1 MKSLLF
7 QVKLVKKLILTLFLL
22 ACCGSWAVGQD
33 VPNGGDS
40 LLLTP
45 DLKRI
50 LEATNT
56 RIFSTEYKTFIEKW
70 QSNQFSDSQQKE
82 IITSLVTMENKGMRP
97 RFDFKDAFAS
107 FSAAIDD
114 QKFSS
119 DQIDKLTHAAVK
131 VSENYELKI
140 IQQYFSTLKIF
151 LTDMALKKD
160 RTYGIY
166 IENADFEIKFN
177 GYDDGGGDE
186 VVVAV
191 AQPEVDIN
199 ASIEEL
205 QAQAA
210 ATADAYDDSPVLASP
225 LGPVIEFKKADLVFR
240 SRLDTIVLRGINANF
255 TFENN
260 KITGIGGVVDWS
272 NVGIPSSTAFA
283 TLREYEFSVKQKVFD
298 FVDVEFEYIG
308 KIPAPIMG
316 QLQIH
321 GNPPRKTEDS
331 YPRFVSNAADSPM
344 EGLDGSGLSYRGGI
358 SFQGAQ
364 FYSKSAYGDKSM
376 VIASWNGEQR
386 FRAYSSSFDF
396 NSEDSVITT
405 KNASVS
411 VYHGKDSVFHPVV
424 ELEYKYG
431 KGYLKLSPAEGG
443 FQTTPFRT
451 SFFNMDV
458 VGDLLQWDLS
468 QDTFNISTVS
478 ARTEVPVMVESKNY
492 FNSKRFYSLSEL
504 YNFHPLLM
512 AVEMTKRVGANSFYL
527 SEMADMSDI
536 SEGVLERTMNGL
548 MSRGLAIYNPLT
560 KEINITEKGFHY
572 VNSNSEDSDYDDL
585 IIPSVT
591 GESANTTFN
600 TLTNVMT
607 VRGVEKFF
615 LSDSLDVIIT
625 PTNGEIR
632 VLENRGIEFD
642 GSLKAGN
649 FQFLGRKFTFD
660 YDNFLVNLTEIDSIE
675 LQVEIEEGNRET
687 LDNRLVQT
695 SGVLRINEP
704 GNKSAKV
711 SRPEFPI
718 FSSDR
723 SATAFFNETGV
734 LGGAYD
740 STVYFDVP
748 PFKLDSASDADPST
762 FAFEGTFHA
771 DSIFPPFKE
780 NLIAM
785 PDRSFGFVHA
795 IPDSGYRLYGTTGR
809 LFNEVRL
816 DQKGLTSSGRI
827 EFLTATLT
835 TESVTFFLDS
845 MYSDKGIEGLIAP
858 GELNGTSFPS
868 VKLKRYEVNWRAKK
882 DSMKLS
888 NLEEAFEIYDSLGKF
903 DGVLSLS
910 AKALMGDGEMEIQG
924 SETKSTAFTFK
935 ETEFEARNSLFVV
948 KSNNPR
954 KPILRSDDVKVSYD
968 LAGQNASIQ
977 PEVQGRASIELPFA
991 QYKTSIPEAQWNI
1004 SDKTI
1009 TMVKPDTVPIE
1020 KSFFY
1025 STRKDQDSLVF
1036 NATNATY
1043 DIETQELNVQGIPH
1057 IVVADALITPD
1068 SSQVQIL
1075 ENSKIEELKNAV
1087 VVFDT
1092 AVANHRLYDATINI
1106 VSRKRFTGEGT
1117 YQLVT
1122 VQDTFA
1128 IKFDQFRLEDDE
1140 EQGLYTKSSGT
1151 VVDSD
1156 GVIVSPGFTFKG
1168 DVFMYAFRKAL
1179 ELKGAVKLNLEKL
1192 KERNVWIEY
1201 ESNDDIAEV
1210 VFNFDEARTES
1221 GDPLTAGMHFN
1232 NGDIYASFIT
1242 EKRGIDDDDFFIP
1255 SGGDLFY
1262 DAENGSYNIANPQK
1276 VEDAANYYAGNM
1288 FSYNEA
1294 TQDVSFEGVLNF
1306 ISPFSKGIDF
1316 KAAGKGTGNLDSADF
1331 EVNTMFTVGLGLPAE
1346 SLLLMAGDMKTVGEN
1361 LGVKIAHDDR
1371 ADLIYKV
1378 AEFIGN
1384 EPTKEWDNSYQNV
1397 PASLVSTSPELVRD
1411 LVISNVNLKW
1421 SKQNKAFYS
1430 VGKIGVSNAGNTDLN
1445 MEMDGFVEIRKTPEG
1460 EVVNILLQI
1469 TDGTWYYF
1477 TYDGFSLGTSSSSK
1491 GYNGSILG
1499 GKGKSKGGSFKLYD
1513 NTIEEVIT
1521 WAQNFRKLYLGI
1533 DEPYRLLMSEDS
1545 SQTLKKKKA
1554 VEGDGF

>member
-7 QVKLVKKLILTLFLL
+7 QVKLVKKLILTITVL
-22 ACCGSWAVGQD
+22 ACCSAWALAQD
-33 VPNGGDS
+33 SPNGGDS

-50 LEATNT
+50 LDAPKPG
-56 RIFSTEYKTFIEKW
+56 IFGPEYMGFIEKW
-70 QSNQFSDSQQKE
+70 QASKFTDKQQKE
-82 IITSLVTMENKGMRP
+82 IITSLVTLEKKGMRP
-97 RFDFKDAFAS
+97 RFDFKDFFGS
-107 FSAAIDD
+107 FNAAIEERSFDSG
-114 QKFSS
+114 K
-119 DQIDKLTHAAVK
+119 IDKLTDAALK

-140 IQQYFSTLKIF
+140 AKQYFSILKLF
-151 LTDMALKKD
+151 LTDLALKKD

-166 IENADFEIKFN
+166 VENADFEIKYN
-177 GYDDGGGDE
+177 GYDNGGDGQ
-186 VVVAV
+186 VILAS
-191 AQPEVDIN
+191 QPEVDIN
-199 ASIEEL
+199 ATVEDL

-210 ATADAYDDSPVLASP
+210 NTYDDTPVLMAQF
-225 LGPVIEFKKADLVFR
+225 GPVIEFKKADLVFR
-240 SRLDTIVLRGINANF
+240 NRFDTVVLKGMNANF
-255 TFENN
+255 MFENKRIN
-260 KITGIGGVVDWS
+260 GVGGTIDWS
-272 NVGIPSSTAFA
+272 NVGIPSQTAYA
-283 TLREYEFSVKQKVFD
+283 TLRDYDFSIDQKVFD
-298 FVDVEFEYIG
+298 FIDVEFQYNG
-308 KIPAPIMG
+308 KIPAPITG

-331 YPRFVSNAADSPM
+331 YPRFVSNSADSPM
-344 EGLDGSGLSYRGGI
+344 EGLDASGLSYRGGI
-358 SFQGAQ
+358 SYQGAE
-364 FYSKSAYGDKSM
+364 FYSKSAYGDKSRL
-376 VIASWNGEQR
+376 VASWQGERR
-386 FRAYSSSFDF
+386 FTAYSGSFDF
-396 NSEDSVITT
+396 NAEDSVVST
-405 KNASVS
+405 KNASVA

-424 ELEYKYG
+424 ELEYNYR
-431 KGYLKLSPAEGG
+431 KGHLKLIPSKEG
-443 FQTTPFRT
+443 FKTTPFRT
-451 SFFNMDV
+451 SFYNMDV

-478 ARTEVPVMVESKNY
+478 ARNEVPVMVESKNY

-512 AVEMTKRVGANSFYL
+512 AVEMTKRVGGNSFFL
-527 SEMADMSDI
+527 PELVDMSGI
-536 SEGVLERTMNGL
+536 GAGVLERTMTNL

-560 KEINITEKGFHY
+560 KEVKITEKGFHY
-572 VNSNSEDSDYDDL
+572 VNANSEESDYDDL
-585 IIPSVT
+585 IIPSIT

-600 TLTNVMT
+600 TLNNVMT
-607 VRGVEKFF
+607 VRGVEQFF

-625 PTNGEIR
+625 PTNGEIK
-632 VLENRGIEFD
+632 VLANRGIEFD

-660 YDNFLVNLTEIDSIE
+660 YENFLVNLTEIDSIE
-675 LQVEIEEGNRET
+675 LQVEIEEGSRET

-704 GNKSAKV
+704 DNKSARDSK
-711 SRPEFPI
+711 PEFPI

-723 SATAFFNETGV
+723 SATAFFNENGV

-748 PFKLDSASDADPST
+748 PFKLDSAADADPST

-785 PDRSFGFVHA
+785 PDKSFGFIHN
-795 IPDSGYRLYGTTGR
+795 IPDSGYSMYKTSGR
-809 LFNEVRL
+809 LFGELRL
-816 DQKGLTSSGRI
+816 DQDGLTSPGII

-835 TESVTFFLDS
+835 TESVTFYLDS
-845 MYSDKGIEGLIAP
+845 MYSDKGIEGVIAP
-858 GELNGTSFPS
+858 GELNGTSFAS

-882 DSMKLS
+882 DSMKLK
-888 NLEEAFEIYDSLGKF
+888 NLEEPFEVYDSLAKF
-903 DGVLSLS
+903 DGMLTLST
-910 AKALMGDGEMEIQG
+910 KALMGSGELSIQG
-924 SETKSTAFTFK
+924 SETESDGFTLK
-935 ETEFEARNSLFVV
+935 ETEFEARNSLFVL

-968 LAGQNASIQ
+968 LSAQNASIQ
-977 PEVQGRASIELPFA
+977 PEVQGNASIELPFA
-991 QYKTSIPEAQWNI
+991 QYRTSIPEAQWDI
-1004 SDKTI
+1004 SNKII
-1009 TMVKPDTVPIE
+1009 TMAKPDTVPIE

-1036 NATNATY
+1036 SATNATY

-1117 YQLVT
+1117 YELVT

-1128 IKFDQFRLEDDE
+1128 IKFDQFRLEEDE
-1140 EQGLYTKSSGT
+1140 ERGLYTKSSGT
-1151 VVDSD
+1151 VEDKD

-1201 ESNDDIAEV
+1201 ESNDDIPEV
-1210 VFNFDEARTES
+1210 VFDFDEARTES
-1221 GDPLTAGMHFN
+1221 GDPLTAGLHFN

-1242 EKRGIDDDDFFIP
+1242 EKRGLDDDDFFIP
-1255 SGGDLFY
+1255 SGGNLSY
-1262 DAENGSYNIANPQK
+1262 DQETGSYNIANGLK
-1276 VEDAANYYAGNM
+1276 VEDPANNYAGSM

-1294 TQDVSFEGVLNF
+1294 TQDVTFEGGLSF
-1306 ISPFSKGIDF
+1306 ISPYSKGIDF
-1316 KAAGKGTGNLDSADF
+1316 KAAGKGKGNLDSADF
-1331 EVNTMFTVGLGLPAE
+1331 VINTMFTVGLGLPTE
-1346 SLLLMAGDMKTVGEN
+1346 TLPLMAADLKTVGEN
-1361 LGVKIAHDDR
+1361 LGVRRAHEDR
-1371 ADLIYKV
+1371 SDLIYKV
-1378 AEFIGN
+1378 AEFIGD
-1384 EPTKEWDNSYQNV
+1384 EATKNWDNSYQTV
-1397 PASLVSTSPELVRD
+1397 PIPLVNASPELLKD
-1411 LVISNVNLKW
+1411 LVITDVDLQW

-1430 VGKIGVSNAGNTDLN
+1430 IGKIGVSNVGNTDLN
-1445 MEMDGFVEIRKTPEG
+1445 MEMDGFVEIRKTPDG

-1477 TYDGFSLGTSSSSK
+1477 TYDGFSLGTTSSNQVYNASVLSK
-1491 GYNGSILG
+1491 
-1499 GKGKSKGGSFKLYD
+1499 GKGKSKLGSLKLYD
-1513 NTIEEVIT
+1513 NTIEEVMVWT
-1521 WAQNFRKLYLGI
+1521 QNFRKLYLGI
-1533 DEPYRLLMSEDS
+1533 DEPYRLLMADES

>member
-1 MKSLLF
+1 MKSQLF
-7 QVKLVKKLILTLFLL
+7 QVKLVKKLILTITVL
-22 ACCGSWAVGQD
+22 ACCNAWGLAQNS
-33 VPNGGDS
+33 PNGADS

-50 LEATNT
+50 LEATKPG
-56 RIFSTEYKTFIEKW
+56 IFGPEYQGFIEKW
-70 QSNQFSDSQQKE
+70 NANQFSDSQQKE
-82 IITSLVTMENKGMRP
+82 IITSLVTLEKKGMRP
-97 RFDFKDAFAS
+97 RFDFKDFFGS
-107 FSAAIDD
+107 FNAAIDERSFD
-114 QKFSS
+114 SGK
-119 DQIDKLTHAAVK
+119 IDKLTDAAVK
-131 VSENYELKI
+131 VSENYDLKI
-140 IQQYFSTLKIF
+140 AKQYFSILKVF
-151 LTDMALKKD
+151 LTHMALKKD

-166 IENADFEIKFN
+166 VENADFEIKYN
-177 GYDDGGGDE
+177 GYDDGGDGE
-186 VVVAV
+186 VILAS
-191 AQPEVDIN
+191 QPEVDIN
-199 ASIEEL
+199 ATVEDL

-210 ATADAYDDSPVLASP
+210 NSYDDTPVLMAQF
-225 LGPVIEFKKADLVFR
+225 GPIIEFKKADLVFR
-240 SRLDTIVLRGINANF
+240 GRLDTVVLRGMNANF
-255 TFENN
+255 TFENKRIN
-260 KITGIGGVVDWS
+260 GVGGTIDWS
-272 NVGIPSSTAFA
+272 NVGIPGQTAFA
-283 TLREYEFSVKQKVFD
+283 TLRDYDFSIDQKVFD
-298 FVDVEFEYIG
+298 FIDVEFQYIG
-308 KIPAPIMG
+308 KIPAPITG

-331 YPRFVSNAADSPM
+331 YPRFVSNNADSPM
-344 EGLDGSGLSYRGGI
+344 EGLDASGLSYRGGI
-358 SFQGAQ
+358 SYQGAQ
-364 FYSKSAYGDKSM
+364 FYSKSAYGDKSLL
-376 VIASWNGEQR
+376 VASWMGDKR

-396 NSEDSVITT
+396 NAEDSVVTT
-405 KNASVS
+405 KNAAVA
-411 VYHGKDSVFHPVV
+411 VYHGTDSVFHPVV
-424 ELEYKYG
+424 ELEYHYG
-431 KGYLKLSPAEGG
+431 KGHLKLIPSKEG

-451 SFFNMDV
+451 SFYNMDV

-478 ARTEVPVMVESKNY
+478 ARSEVPVMVESKNY

-512 AVEMTKRVGANSFYL
+512 AVEMTKRVGGNSFFL
-527 SEMADMSDI
+527 PELVDMSGI
-536 SEGVLERTMNGL
+536 GAGVLDRTMTNL
-548 MSRGLAIYNPLT
+548 MGRGLAIYDPLT
-560 KEINITEKGFHY
+560 KEVKITEKGFHY
-572 VNSNSEDSDYDDL
+572 VNANSEESDYDDL
-585 IIPSVT
+585 IIPSIT

-600 TLTNVMT
+600 TLNNVMT
-607 VRGVEKFF
+607 VRGVEQFF

-649 FQFLGRKFTFD
+649 FQFLGRKFFFD
-660 YDNFLVNLTEIDSIE
+660 YENFLVNLTEIDSIE
-675 LQVEIEEGNRET
+675 LQVEMEEGNRET

-704 GNKSAKV
+704 DNKSARTSK
-711 SRPEFPI
+711 PEFPI

-723 SATAFFNETGV
+723 SATAFFNEAGV

-748 PFKLDSASDADPST
+748 PFKLDSAADADPST

-785 PDRSFGFVHA
+785 PDKSFGFIHA
-795 IPDSGYRLYGTTGR
+795 IPDSGYRVYNTSGR
-809 LFNEVRL
+809 LFGEVRL
-816 DQKGLTSSGRI
+816 DQKGLTSPGKI

-835 TESVTFFLDS
+835 TESVTFYLDS
-845 MYSDKGIEGLIAP
+845 MYSDKGIEGVIAP
-858 GELNGTSFPS
+858 GELDGTSFAS
-868 VKLKRYEVNWRAKK
+868 VKLKRYKVNWRAQK
-882 DSMKLS
+882 DSMKLT
-888 NLEEAFEIYDSLGKF
+888 NLEEPFELYDSLAKF
-903 DGVLSLS
+903 DGTLTLST
-910 AKALMGDGEMEIQG
+910 KALMGDGDMSIQG
-924 SETKSTAFTFK
+924 SETNSEAFTFK
-935 ETEFEARNSLFVV
+935 ETEFEARNSLFVL

-954 KPILRSDDVKVSYD
+954 KPILQSDDVRVSYD
-968 LAGQNASIQ
+968 LAAQRASIQ
-977 PEVQGRASIELPFA
+977 PEVQGNASIELPFA
-991 QYKTSIPEAQWNI
+991 QYKTSIPEAQWDI
-1004 SDKTI
+1004 SNKVI
-1009 TMVKPDTVPIE
+1009 TMAKPDTVPIE

-1036 NATNATY
+1036 SATNATY

-1092 AVANHRLYDATINI
+1092 AVANHRLYNATINI

-1117 YQLVT
+1117 YELVT

-1128 IKFDQFRLEDDE
+1128 IKFDQFRLEEDE
-1140 EQGLYTKSSGT
+1140 EKGLYTKSSGT
-1151 VVDSD
+1151 VEDKD

-1221 GDPLTAGMHFN
+1221 GDPLTAGLHFN

-1242 EKRGIDDDDFFIP
+1242 EKRGLDDDDFFIP
-1255 SGGDLFY
+1255 SGGNLFY
-1262 DAENGSYNIANPQK
+1262 DQETGSYNIASAKK
-1276 VEDAANYYAGNM
+1276 VEDAANNYAGSM

-1294 TQDVSFEGVLNF
+1294 TQDVTFEGNLNF
-1306 ISPFSKGIDF
+1306 ISPYSKGIDF
-1316 KAAGKGTGNLDSADF
+1316 KAAGKGRGNLDSADF
-1331 EVNTMFTVGLGLPAE
+1331 EVNTMFAMGLGLPAE
-1346 SLLLMAGDMKTVGEN
+1346 SLPLMAADLKTVGEN
-1361 LGVKIAHDDR
+1361 LGVKRAHEDR
-1371 ADLIYKV
+1371 SDLIYKV
-1378 AEFIGN
+1378 AEFIGD
-1384 EPTKEWDNSYQNV
+1384 EATKAWDNSYTTV
-1397 PASLVSTSPELVRD
+1397 PIPLVNASPELLKD
-1411 LVISNVNLKW
+1411 LVISNVDLKW
-1421 SKQNKAFYS
+1421 SKQNKSFYS
-1430 VGKIGVSNAGNTDLN
+1430 TGKIGVSNVSNTDLN

-1460 EVVNILLQI
+1460 EVVNVLLQI

-1477 TYDGFSLGTSSSSK
+1477 TYDGFSLGTTSSNK
-1491 GYNGSILG
+1491 GYNASLV
-1499 GKGKSKGGSFKLYD
+1499 GKGKAKGKVGSFKLYD
-1513 NTIEEVIT
+1513 NTIEEVMVWT
-1521 WAQNFRKLYLGI
+1521 QNFRKLYLGI
-1533 DEPYRLLMSEDS
+1533 DEPFRLLMAEDS
-1545 SQTLKKKKA
+1545 SQALKKKKT

>member
-1 MKSLLF
+1 MLF
-7 QVKLVKKLILTLFLL
+7 QVKLVKKLILTITVL
-22 ACCGSWAVGQD
+22 ACCSAWALAQNT
-33 VPNGGDS
+33 PNGGDS

-50 LEATNT
+50 LEAPKPSV
-56 RIFSTEYKTFIEKW
+56 FGPEYMGFIEKW
-70 QSNQFSDSQQKE
+70 QANQFTASQQKE
-82 IITSLVTMENKGMRP
+82 IITSLISLEKKGMRA
-97 RFDFKDAFAS
+97 RFDFKDFFGS
-107 FSAAIDD
+107 FNVAIEERSFDSG
-114 QKFSS
+114 K
-119 DQIDKLTHAAVK
+119 IDKLTDAALK
-131 VSENYELKI
+131 VSENYDLKI
-140 IQQYFSTLKIF
+140 AKQYFSILRLF

-166 IENADFEIKFN
+166 VENADFEIKYN
-177 GYDDGGGDE
+177 GYDDGGDGQ
-186 VVVAV
+186 VILAS
-191 AQPEVDIN
+191 QPEVDIN
-199 ASIEEL
+199 ATVADL

-210 ATADAYDDSPVLASP
+210 NTYDDTPVLMAQF
-225 LGPVIEFKKADLVFR
+225 GPVIEFKKADLVFR
-240 SRLDTIVLRGINANF
+240 NRLDTVVLKGMNANF
-255 TFENN
+255 MFETKRIN
-260 KITGIGGVVDWS
+260 GVGGTIDWS
-272 NVGIPSSTAFA
+272 NVGIPSQTAFA
-283 TLREYEFSVKQKVFD
+283 TLRDYDFSIDQKVFD
-298 FVDVEFEYIG
+298 FIDVEFQYNG
-308 KIPAPIMG
+308 KIPAPITG

-331 YPRFVSNAADSPM
+331 YPRFVSNSADSPM
-344 EGLDGSGLSYRGGI
+344 EGLDASGLSYRGGI
-358 SFQGAQ
+358 SYQGAQ

-376 VIASWNGEQR
+376 LVASWQGNKR
-386 FRAYSSSFDF
+386 FTAYSSSFDF
-396 NSEDSVITT
+396 NAEDSVVST
-405 KNASVS
+405 KNASVA

-424 ELEYKYG
+424 ELEYDYG
-431 KGYLKLSPAEGG
+431 KGQLKLLPSKEG
-443 FQTTPFRT
+443 FKTTPFRT
-451 SFFNMDV
+451 SFYNMDV

-478 ARTEVPVMVESKNY
+478 ARDEVPVMVESKNY
-492 FNSKRFYSLSEL
+492 FNAKRFYSLSEL

-512 AVEMTKRVGANSFYL
+512 AVEMTKRVGGNSFFL
-527 SEMADMSDI
+527 PELVDMSGI
-536 SEGVLERTMNGL
+536 GEGVLERTMTNL
-548 MSRGLAIYNPLT
+548 MARGLAIYNPLT
-560 KEINITEKGFHY
+560 KEVNITEKGFHY
-572 VNSNSEDSDYDDL
+572 VNANSEESDYDDL
-585 IIPSVT
+585 IIPSIT
-591 GESANTTFN
+591 GESANATFN
-600 TLTNVMT
+600 TLNNVMT
-607 VRGVEKFF
+607 VRGVEQFF

-625 PTNGEIR
+625 PTDGVIR

-660 YDNFLVNLTEIDSIE
+660 YEKFLVNLTEIDSIE

-704 GNKSAKV
+704 DNKSART

-723 SATAFFNETGV
+723 SATAFFNENGV

-748 PFKLDSASDADPST
+748 PFKLDSAADADPST

-785 PDRSFGFVHA
+785 PDKSFGFIHN
-795 IPDSGYRLYGTTGR
+795 IPDSGYSMYKTSGKLYGE
-809 LFNEVRL
+809 LRL
-816 DQKGLTSSGRI
+816 DQDGLTSPGRI

-835 TESVTFFLDS
+835 TESVTFYLDS
-845 MYSDKGIEGLIAP
+845 MYSDKGIEGVIAP
-858 GELNGTSFPS
+858 GELNGTSFAP
-868 VKLKRYEVNWRAKK
+868 VKLKRYEVNWRAQK
-882 DSMKLS
+882 DSMKLK
-888 NLEEAFEIYDSLGKF
+888 NLEDPFEVYDSLAKF
-903 DGVLSLS
+903 DGMLTLST
-910 AKALMGDGEMEIQG
+910 KALMGAGDMSIQG
-924 SETKSTAFTFK
+924 SETKSEAFTLK

-968 LAGQNASIQ
+968 LSAQNASIQ
-977 PEVQGRASIELPFA
+977 PEVQGNASIELPFA
-991 QYKTSIPEAQWNI
+991 QYRTSIPEAQWDI
-1004 SDKTI
+1004 SNKI
-1009 TMVKPDTVPIE
+1009 ISMAKPDTVPIE

-1036 NATNATY
+1036 SATNATY

-1117 YQLVT
+1117 YELVT

-1128 IKFDQFRLEDDE
+1128 IKFDQFRLEEDE
-1140 EQGLYTKSSGT
+1140 ERGLYTKSSGT
-1151 VVDSD
+1151 VEDKD

-1210 VFNFDEARTES
+1210 VFDFDEARTES
-1221 GDPLTAGMHFN
+1221 GDPLTAGLHFN

-1242 EKRGIDDDDFFIP
+1242 EKRGLDDDDFFIP

-1262 DAENGSYNIANPQK
+1262 DQETGSYNIANRLK
-1276 VEDAANYYAGNM
+1276 VDDPTNNYAGSM

-1294 TQDVSFEGVLNF
+1294 TQDVTFEGSLSF
-1306 ISPFSKGIDF
+1306 TSPYSKGIDF
-1316 KAAGKGTGNLDSADF
+1316 KAAGKGRGNLDSADF
-1331 EVNTMFTVGLGLPAE
+1331 VVNTMFAVGLGLPAE
-1346 SLLLMAGDMKTVGEN
+1346 ALPLMATDLKTVGEN
-1361 LGVKIAHDDR
+1361 LGVRRAHEDR
-1371 ADLIYKV
+1371 SDLIYKV
-1378 AEFIGN
+1378 AEFIGD
-1384 EPTKEWDNSYQNV
+1384 EATKNWDNSYQTV
-1397 PASLVSTSPELVRD
+1397 PIPLVNASTELLKD
-1411 LVISNVNLKW
+1411 LVITNVDLQW

-1430 VGKIGVSNAGNTDLN
+1430 VGKIGVSNAGVTDLN

-1477 TYDGFSLGTSSSSK
+1477 TYDGFSLGTTSSNAA
-1491 GYNGSILG
+1491 YNAAVLG
-1499 GKGKSKGGSFKLYD
+1499 KGKGKSKLGSLKLYD
-1513 NTIEEVIT
+1513 NTIEEVMVWT
-1521 WAQNFRKLYLGI
+1521 QNFRKLYLGI
-1533 DEPYRLLMSEDS
+1533 DEPYRLLMADES